1 MIVTGGGKMGIDKDI
16 LKRLNEQNI
25 KVFTINDIIDLGSY
39 DNLRK
44 ILERMT
50 KSGILRRLIRGVY
63 EIPKYNKTFN
73 MIAPPSID
81 EIAKALA
88 RNFNWDIY
96 PSGNYA
102 LNILGV
108 STQIPS
114 KYIYI
119 SSGPNRK
126 YEYEGNIIV
135 FKHATLKET
144 NSFSYITNIVIQAF
158 KELGKD
164 NITDDIIKLICQK
177 FSSDEINLICEEA
190 KKTTIWIYQN
200 ILRLKEVNIHE

>member
-1 MIVTGGGKMGIDKDI
+1 MTIDKDI
-16 LKRLNEQNI
+16 LNRLNEQNI
-25 KVFTINDIIDLGSY
+25 SVFTINDIIDLGSY

-44 ILERMT
+44 VLERMT
-50 KSGILRRLIRGVY
+50 KSGIFRRLIRGVY

-81 EIAKALA
+81 DIAKALA

-102 LNILGV
+102 LNILGI

-119 SSGPNRK
+119 SSGPNRN
-126 YEYEGNIIV
+126 YEYEGNMII

-144 NSFSYITNIVIQAF
+144 NSFSYITNIVIQVF

-164 NITDDIIKLICQK
+164 NITDDIIKLIRQK

>member
-1 MIVTGGGKMGIDKDI
+1 MTIDKDI
-16 LKRLNEQNI
+16 LNRLNEQNI
-25 KVFTINDIIDLGSY
+25 SVFTINDIIDLGSY

-96 PSGNYA
+96 TSGNYA
-102 LNILGV
+102 LNILGI

-126 YEYEGNIIV
+126 YEYDGNMII

-164 NITDDIIKLICQK
+164 NITDEIIKLIRQK
-177 FSSDEINLICEEA
+177 YSSDEINLICEEA

>member
-1 MIVTGGGKMGIDKDI
+1 MTIDKDI
-16 LKRLNEQNI
+16 LNRLNEQNI
-25 KVFTINDIIDLGSY
+25 SVFTINDIIDLGSY

-44 ILERMT
+44 VLERMT
-50 KSGILRRLIRGVY
+50 KSGIFRRLIRGVY

-81 EIAKALA
+81 DIAKALA

-102 LNILGV
+102 LNILGI

-126 YEYEGNIIV
+126 YEYEGNIIF

-144 NSFSYITNIVIQAF
+144 SSFSYITNIVIQAF

-164 NITDDIIKLICQK
+164 NITNDIIKLIRQK

-200 ILRLKEVNIHE
+200 ILRLKEVNIYE

>member
-1 MIVTGGGKMGIDKDI
+1 MTIDKDI
-16 LKRLNEQNI
+16 LNRLNEQNI
-25 KVFTINDIIDLGSY
+25 SVFTINDIIDLGSY

-50 KSGILRRLIRGVY
+50 KSGTLRRLIRGVY

-73 MIAPPSID
+73 MFASPSID
-81 EIAKALA
+81 DIAKALA

-102 LNILGV
+102 LNILGI

-126 YEYEGNIIV
+126 YEYEGNIIF

-164 NITDDIIKLICQK
+164 NITDEIIKLIRHK

>member
-1 MIVTGGGKMGIDKDI
+1 MTIDKDI
-16 LKRLNEQNI
+16 LNRLNEQNI
-25 KVFTINDIIDLGSY
+25 SVFTINDIIDLGSY

-44 ILERMT
+44 VLERMT
-50 KSGILRRLIRGVY
+50 KSGIFRRIRGVY

-81 EIAKALA
+81 DIAKALA

-102 LNILGV
+102 LNILGI

-126 YEYEGNIIV
+126 YEYEGNIIF

-164 NITDDIIKLICQK
+164 NITNDIIKLIRQK

>member
-1 MIVTGGGKMGIDKDI
+1 MGIDKDI

-177 FSSDEINLICEEA
+177 FSSDEIKLICEEA

-200 ILRLKEVNIHE
+200 ILRLKEVKIHE

>member
-1 MIVTGGGKMGIDKDI
+1 MGIDKDI

-73 MIAPPSID
+73 TIAPPSID

-177 FSSDEINLICEEA
+177 FSSDEIKLICEEA

>member
-1 MIVTGGGKMGIDKDI
+1 MTIDKDI
-16 LKRLNEQNI
+16 LKRLNERNI

-63 EIPKYNKTFN
+63 EIPKYNKKFN

>member
-1 MIVTGGGKMGIDKDI
+1 MTIDKDI
-16 LKRLNEQNI
+16 LNRLNEQNI

-177 FSSDEINLICEEA
+177 LSSDEINLICEEA

>member
-1 MIVTGGGKMGIDKDI
+1 MTIDKDI
-16 LKRLNEQNI
+16 LNRLKEQNI
-25 KVFTINDIIDLGSY
+25 SVFTINDIIDLGSY

-44 ILERMT
+44 TLERMT
-50 KSGILRRLIRGVY
+50 KSGTLRRLIRGVY
-63 EIPKYNKTFN
+63 EFPKYNKTFN
-73 MIAPPSID
+73 MFAPPSID

-102 LNILGV
+102 LNILGI

-126 YEYEGNIIV
+126 YEYEGNIIF

-144 NSFSYITNIVIQAF
+144 NSFSYITNIVIQSF

-164 NITDDIIKLICQK
+164 NITDDIIKLIRQK
-177 FSSDEINLICEEA
+177 FSSEEINLICEEA

>member
-1 MIVTGGGKMGIDKDI
+1 MTIDKDI
-16 LKRLNEQNI
+16 LNRLNEQNI
-25 KVFTINDIIDLGSY
+25 SVFTINDIIDLGSY

-50 KSGILRRLIRGVY
+50 KSGTLRRLIRGVY

-81 EIAKALA
+81 DIAKALA

-102 LNILGV
+102 LNILGI
-108 STQIPS
+108 SAQIPS

-126 YEYEGNIIV
+126 YEYEGNIII

-164 NITDDIIKLICQK
+164 NITDEIIKLIRQK
-177 FSSDEINLICEEA
+177 FSNDEINLICEEA

-200 ILRLKEVNIHE
+200 ILRLKEVNLS

>member
-1 MIVTGGGKMGIDKDI
+1 MGIDKDI

-200 ILRLKEVNIHE
+200 ILRLKEVKIHE

>member
-1 MIVTGGGKMGIDKDI
+1 MTIDKDI

-177 FSSDEINLICEEA
+177 FSSDEIKLICEEA

-200 ILRLKEVNIHE
+200 ILRLKEVKIHE

>member
-1 MIVTGGGKMGIDKDI
+1 MTIDKDI
-16 LKRLNEQNI
+16 LNRLNEQNI
-25 KVFTINDIIDLGSY
+25 SVFTINDIIDLGSY

-44 ILERMT
+44 ILERKT
-50 KSGILRRLIRGVY
+50 KSGTLRRLITGVY

-102 LNILGV
+102 LNILGI

-126 YEYEGNIIV
+126 YEYEGNIIF

-164 NITDDIIKLICQK
+164 NITDEIIKLIRQK

>member
-1 MIVTGGGKMGIDKDI
+1 MTIDKDI
-16 LKRLNEQNI
+16 LNRLNEQNI
-25 KVFTINDIIDLGSY
+25 SVFTINDIIDLGSY

-44 ILERMT
+44 ILERKT
-50 KSGILRRLIRGVY
+50 KSGTLSRLIRGVY

-102 LNILGV
+102 LNILGI

-126 YEYEGNIIV
+126 YEYEGNIIF

-164 NITDDIIKLICQK
+164 NITDEIIKLIRQK

>member
-1 MIVTGGGKMGIDKDI
+1 MTIDKDI
-16 LKRLNEQNI
+16 LNRLNEQNI
-25 KVFTINDIIDLGSY
+25 SVFTINDIIDLGSY

-44 ILERMT
+44 ILERKT
-50 KSGILRRLIRGVY
+50 KSGTLRRLIRGVY

-102 LNILGV
+102 LNILGI

-126 YEYEGNIIV
+126 YEYEGNIIF

-164 NITDDIIKLICQK
+164 NITDEIIKLIRQK

>member
-1 MIVTGGGKMGIDKDI
+1 MTIDKDI
-16 LKRLNEQNI
+16 INRLNEQNI
-25 KVFTINDIIDLGSY
+25 SVFTINDIIDLGSY

-50 KSGILRRLIRGVY
+50 KSGIFRRLIRGVY

-81 EIAKALA
+81 EMAKALA
-88 RNFNWDIY
+88 RNFNWHIY

-102 LNILGV
+102 LNILGI

-126 YEYEGNIIV
+126 YDYEGNIIF

-164 NITDDIIKLICQK
+164 NITDEIIKLIRQK
-177 FSSDEINLICEEA
+177 FSSEQINLICEEA

>member
-1 MIVTGGGKMGIDKDI
+1 MTIDKDI
-16 LKRLNEQNI
+16 LNRLNEQNI
-25 KVFTINDIIDLGSY
+25 SVFTINDIIDLGSY

-177 FSSDEINLICEEA
+177 FSSDEIKLICEEA

-200 ILRLKEVNIHE
+200 ILRLKEVKIHE

>member
-1 MIVTGGGKMGIDKDI
+1 MGIDKDI

-119 SSGPNRK
+119 SSVPNRK

>member
-1 MIVTGGGKMGIDKDI
+1 MTIDKDI
-16 LKRLNEQNI
+16 LNRLNEQNI
-25 KVFTINDIIDLGSY
+25 SVFTINDIIDLGSY

-177 FSSDEINLICEEA
+177 FSSDEIKLICEEA

>member
-1 MIVTGGGKMGIDKDI
+1 MEIYNDLMENYGYKFASCHKKDITIVTDGERMTIDKDI
-16 LKRLNEQNI
+16 INRLNEQNI
-25 KVFTINDIIDLGSY
+25 SVFTINDIIDLGSY

-73 MIAPPSID
+73 MFAPPSID
-81 EIAKALA
+81 DIAKALA
-88 RNFNWDIY
+88 RNFNLDIY
-96 PSGNYA
+96 LPGINS
-102 LNILGV
+102 LGI

-126 YEYEGNIIV
+126 YEYDGNMII

-164 NITDDIIKLICQK
+164 NIQ
-177 FSSDEINLICEEA
+177 
-190 KKTTIWIYQN
+190 IYIDKENN
-200 ILRLKEVNIHE
+200 I

>member
-1 MIVTGGGKMGIDKDI
+1 MAIDKEI
-16 LKRLNEQNI
+16 LKRLNKRNI
-25 KVFTINDIIDLGSY
+25 SIFTINDIIDLGSY

-44 ILERMT
+44 TLERMT
-50 KSGILRRLIRGVY
+50 KANILRRLIRGVY

-81 EIAKALA
+81 AIAKAVG
-88 RNFNWDIY
+88 RNFNWNIY

-102 LNILGV
+102 LNILGI
-108 STQIPS
+108 STQVPA

-126 YEYEGNIIV
+126 YEYEGNVII

-164 NITDDIIKLICQK
+164 NITDEIIGLIHKKLSNK
-177 FSSDEINLICEEA
+177 ELNLICEEA

-200 ILRLKEVNIHE
+200 ILRLKEGGNHE

>member
-1 MIVTGGGKMGIDKDI
+1 MTIDKDI
-16 LKRLNEQNI
+16 LNRLNEQNI
-25 KVFTINDIIDLGSY
+25 SVFTINDIIDLGSY

-44 ILERMT
+44 VLERMT
-50 KSGILRRLIRGVY
+50 KSSILRRLIRGVY

-81 EIAKALA
+81 DIAKALA

-102 LNILGV
+102 LNILGI

-126 YEYEGNIIV
+126 YEYEGNIIF

-144 NSFSYITNIVIQAF
+144 SSFSYITNIVIQAF

-164 NITDDIIKLICQK
+164 NITNDIIKLIRQK

>member
-1 MIVTGGGKMGIDKDI
+1 MTIDKDI
-16 LKRLNEQNI
+16 LNRLNEQNI
-25 KVFTINDIIDLGSY
+25 SVFTINDIIDLGSY

-44 ILERMT
+44 VLERMT
-50 KSGILRRLIRGVY
+50 KSGIFRRLIRGVY

-81 EIAKALA
+81 DIAKALA

-102 LNILGV
+102 LNILGI

-126 YEYEGNIIV
+126 YEYEGNIIF

-144 NSFSYITNIVIQAF
+144 SSFSYITNIVIQAF

-164 NITDDIIKLICQK
+164 NITNDIIKLIRQK

>member
-1 MIVTGGGKMGIDKDI
+1 MTIDKDI
-16 LKRLNEQNI
+16 LNRLNEQNI
-25 KVFTINDIIDLGSY
+25 SVFTINDIIDLGSY

-44 ILERMT
+44 VLERMT
-50 KSGILRRLIRGVY
+50 KSGIFRRLIRGV
-63 EIPKYNKTFN
+63 
-73 MIAPPSID
+73 
-81 EIAKALA
+81 

-102 LNILGV
+102 LNILGI

-126 YEYEGNIIV
+126 YEYEGNIIF

-144 NSFSYITNIVIQAF
+144 SSFSYITNIVIQAF

-164 NITDDIIKLICQK
+164 NITNDIIKLIRQK

>member
-1 MIVTGGGKMGIDKDI
+1 MTIDKDI
-16 LKRLNEQNI
+16 LNRLNEQNI

-44 ILERMT
+44 TLERMT

>member
-1 MIVTGGGKMGIDKDI
+1 MGIDKDI
-16 LKRLNEQNI
+16 LNRLNEQNI

-177 FSSDEINLICEEA
+177 FSSDEIKLICEEA

-200 ILRLKEVNIHE
+200 ILRLKEVKIHE

>member
-1 MIVTGGGKMGIDKDI
+1 MGIDKDI

>member
-1 MIVTGGGKMGIDKDI
+1 MI
-16 LKRLNEQNI
+16 
-25 KVFTINDIIDLGSY
+25 
-39 DNLRK
+39 

-119 SSGPNRK
+119 SSGPNGK

-135 FKHATLKET
+135 FKRATLKET
-144 NSFSYITNIVIQAF
+144 NSFSYITNIIIQAF
-158 KELGKD
+158 KELGKN

-190 KKTTIWIYQN
+190 KKQQFGYIKIY
-200 ILRLKEVNIHE
+200 

>member
-1 MIVTGGGKMGIDKDI
+1 MGIDKDI

-126 YEYEGNIIV
+126 YEYQGNIIV

>member
-1 MIVTGGGKMGIDKDI
+1 MTIDKDI
-16 LKRLNEQNI
+16 LNRLNEQNI

-177 FSSDEINLICEEA
+177 FSSDEIKLICEEA

-200 ILRLKEVNIHE
+200 ILRLKEVKIHE